1 MTLQLNK
8 IIFLL
13 CVILNQLSCI
23 NVKNSCKSHINNHLF
38 QEAVINYE
46 NNVHTYKV
54 LAESS
59 ENFSDSFD
67 GYSEIALEMS
77 VAPRQINKCVHYDPA
92 LSQVEM
98 RSNECRE
105 IAKAISMHDAYKIIV
120 RLENYFLN
128 RERTLTEMKL
138 GDDYVHLLSDSTAL
152 NVLRIKLEEVGQRSE
167 NPEKSIIDQIKTLS
181 QNYGYSMIAMIWLDN
196 PKYYIENSVPYT
208 RTDALS
214 QYLRTSPLFSKWGQ
228 QLSF

>member
-1 MTLQLNK
+1 M
-8 IIFLL
+8 
-13 CVILNQLSCI
+13 LNQLSCI
-23 NVKNSCKSHINNHLF
+23 DIKKSCKSHINNHLF

-46 NNVHTYKV
+46 DNVHTYKV

-77 VAPRQINKCVHYDPA
+77 VAPQQINKCLDYGPA
-92 LSQVEM
+92 LSQVET

-105 IAKAISMHDAYKIIV
+105 IAKAISLHNAYIIIV
-120 RLENYFLN
+120 RLENLFLN
-128 RERTLTEMKL
+128 REHTLTKMKL

-152 NVLRIKLEEVGQRSE
+152 HVLRIKLEEVGQRSE
-167 NPEKSIIDQIKTLS
+167 NPEKSIVDQIKTLS

-196 PKYYIENSVPYT
+196 PKYYIENSVHSA